1 MKYKLSKKAFE
12 IDFSK
17 IEEGYLYDSSSFITY
32 AENRNKAKSEL
43 LRMAYCENICLTG
56 EDEELT
62 YLTIPVIRCKE
73 ADKYFFEDKE
83 MTLLSIDRE
92 LRERKRIS
100 DLDEILNNKHIKY
113 CYIVKNGYY
122 RPNNCG
128 YTDFKHRAGVY
139 SKEEAVSSAKSC
151 SDIRIMR
158 IDINEH
164 NQMIN
169 DEINELKTRLLEQH

>member
-1 MKYKLSKKAFE
+1 MKYELSKKAYE

-32 AENRNKAKSEL
+32 AENRNKAKSKL
-43 LRMAYCENICLTG
+43 LKMAYCENICLIG
-56 EDEELT
+56 EDEEVN

-73 ADKYFFEDKE
+73 ADKYVFEDRE
-83 MTLLSIDRE
+83 MTLLAIEDE

-100 DLDEILNNKHIKY
+100 DLDEILNNENIKY
-113 CYIVKNGYY
+113 CYIIKNGYY

-139 SKEEAVSSAKSC
+139 LKEEAVNSAKGC
-151 SDIRIMR
+151 RDIRLET
-158 IDINEH
+158 IDIEEH

-169 DEINELKTRLLEQH
+169 DEIKDLKTRLLV